1 MRKPKDWGQPC
12 PNPDCSHYRL
22 INRGNISA
30 ISTYLSQSGKRRI
43 FRCSKCE
50 GTFSET
56 RDTVF
61 FDLRSPEEKVLMA
74 LKMLLVKV
82 ALSDIGFVLGVTEE
96 TVLEWLRRAAQ
107 QAHEINAHLLRA
119 LPVTQVQ
126 LDEMWSFI
134 RRKHA
139 QQADSD
145 GESTE
150 ESEDGRQWV
159 WISFAPEF
167 RLILAAFVGP
177 RTFDSALQLIQMTA
191 AVVLGVP
198 CFFSDGFSGYLSAL
212 IEVYHSLKTF
222 PRTGKPGRPK
232 QPLKEPHPDLVY
244 GQVVKKKRQGR
255 LQELVYRVC
264 CGPKRLKALGLSIST
279 SLIERLN
286 LTLRHALAPLVRKSQ
301 SFCKDRTQMR
311 RRVVLFQAF
320 YNCARPHMS
329 VRLPLPAQASHASGL
344 LQPKGCH
351 RTPGMAAGLT
361 DHVWTF
367 RALLTAK
374 FEPIHNQSSSG

>member
-1 MRKPKDWGQPC
+1 MRKSKDWNQPC
-12 PNPDCSHYRL
+12 PNPACSHYRL
-22 INRGNISA
+22 MNRGNISA
-30 ISTYLSQSGKRRI
+30 ISTYLTQSGQRRI
-43 FRCSKCE
+43 FRCSACE
-50 GTFSET
+50 KPFAET

-61 FDLRSPEEKVLMA
+61 FDLRTPAEKIIMA

-82 ALSDIGFVLGVTEE
+82 ALADIGFVLGVTEG

-107 QAHEINAHLLRA
+107 KAEEINAHLLRE

-126 LDEMWSFI
+126 LDEMWNFI

-139 QQADSD
+139 QQAGPD

-150 ESEDGRQWV
+150 MSEDGRQWV
-159 WISFAPEF
+159 WMSFAPEF

-177 RTFDSALQLIQMTA
+177 RTFDSALQLIQRTA

-198 CFFSDGFSGYLSAL
+198 CFFRDGFSCYLSAL
-212 IEVYHSLKTF
+212 IAVYHTLKTF

-232 QPLKEPHPDLVY
+232 QPVKEPHPELVY
-244 GQVVKKKRQGR
+244 GQVIKKKHKGR
-255 LQELVYRVC
+255 LQELVYRIR
-264 CGPKRLKALGLSIST
+264 CGSQRLEALGLSIST
-279 SLIERLN
+279 SLLERLN
-286 LTLRHALAPLVRKSQ
+286 LTLRHALAPLVRKSGN
-301 SFCKDRTQMR
+301 FCKDRIQMR

-320 YNCARPHMS
+320 YNFARPHMS
-329 VRLPLPAQASHASGL
+329 LRVPLPGQEPHAAGL
-344 LQPKGCH
+344 FQPKWCH

-367 RALLTAK
+367 RELLTAK
-374 FEPIHNQSSSG
+374 FEPIHNQSGSG